1 MKKTKALLSLLLA
14 VGVLGPGTGLAQP
27 SGHHKAMKQ
36 EAMPA
41 GGGAGPFNY
50 MPGQW
55 KAGDRLPAEYRDRQY
70 AIDDYRE
77 YQLPA
82 PKRGH
87 HWVGVGSEFFLVN
100 GNGVIAQVGP

>member
-1 MKKTKALLSLLLA
+1 
-14 VGVLGPGTGLAQP
+14 
-27 SGHHKAMKQ
+27 MKQ

-77 YQLPA
+77 YQLPRPSA
-82 PKRGH
+82 DII
-87 HWVGVGSEFFLVN
+87 GSASARN
-100 GNGVIAQVGP
+100 SSGQR